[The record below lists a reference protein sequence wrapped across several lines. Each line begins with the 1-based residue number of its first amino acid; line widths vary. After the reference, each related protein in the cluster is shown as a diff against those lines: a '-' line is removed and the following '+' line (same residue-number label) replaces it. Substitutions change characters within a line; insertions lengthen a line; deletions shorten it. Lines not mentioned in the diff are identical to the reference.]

1 MQAKRPPPA
10 DVDTTARRPGPPAER
25 AARQIRLK
33 AARGSGYRASLAMA
47 GADMS
52 VLSADAA
59 ADAIRAAAQASHE
72 CDLSYRKIGVDTA
85 RAVAAAAQ
93 AAALVKLSV
102 YRAGLKDEAVAAMMP
117 QLGRSATLQHLDLSY
132 NVIGDAGAAAV
143 AAALRQN
150 DALLSLMMHQNVVG
164 DSGALALAE
173 AMRDNTVLQT
183 LSLTHNKIGAAG
195 AQAILSTME
204 DDNFT
209 LTSINLGQN
218 NHAGDV
224 SQRGGKNEMLVLQQI
239 AEACQ
244 RNRDPPLTASAVL
257 RRRRRRLAATRAA
270 RELERERLLA
280 AARANGTPCDDGA
293 GSMAAKIAALLT
305 MPTTPKPK
313 PKLPPE
319 VQPGTP
325 VDEAAWCQLPPW
337 LGRVMVRGVW
347 RSAEVPCE
355 GGGAVGYELH
365 LQAATSLG
373 HLASTA
379 RADGRAGPPG
389 PGGSAASAEAEA
401 AEGRRG
407 GTQLSGHGT
416 ELTVGDDGRGAWRRL
431 FAIRGG
437 EWSPSNG
444 QLELRLCFRGSR
456 LKDRGSTVEPSRGGD
471 GMPESVEEEEEEEI
485 WRGRFL
491 GAAEMRLQCVAGSPQ
506 NPRPTRRAP
515 ITLRREMGTVTPPP
529 PPQPASAD
537 LVERGISERPC
548 TPTKAQTRRR
558 LEQLRRQSQ
567 RRRPPSPPVSGDL
580 LPVLPT
586 PRTYPQLV
594 SELVAALPRHVEAW
608 ARSHPAEAGETLT
621 QAPLPDGIFRLDAAA
636 ARDRSRGASDS
647 VQLSVGG
654 RREHMKINGGAI
666 VVRSGGGW
674 LSLEEWLRRNAASLS
689 RRWLREAA
697 ALVRPRAHASPAIRK
712 PAPPPW
718 WRRGRGG
725 AAGGRRQQQQ
735 QRAGAETGEAD
746 ANEQSGAAAAGPS
759 TAVRHATLCQPTLP
773 NHRWPVRVP
782 AAAAGVPCVLRL
794 QRWRCI
800 AVTCARTACCVMSLC
815 SSRVVRCR
823 AASTA
828 CHRSQRVGKSC
839 TGATT
844 TGSRSCNGCN
854 GSTTPSRCC
863 GGGLGWAG
871 LVRRGKKYA
880 RSR

>member
-1 MQAKRPPPA
+1 MIAWLP
-10 DVDTTARRPGPPAER
+10 VDATARRPGPPAEG
-25 AARQIRLK
+25 AVLQIWLK
-33 AARGSGYRASLAMA
+33 DVRGSGYRASLAMA

-59 ADAIRAAAQASHE
+59 MMAIRAAAQASHE
-72 CDLSYRKIGVDTA
+72 CDLSYRKIGVGTA

-102 YRAGLKDEAVAAMMP
+102 YRAGLKDEAVAAMML

-244 RNRDPPLTASAVL
+244 RNRDPSLTASAVL

-355 GGGAVGYELH
+355 GGGGVGYELH
-365 LQAATSLG
+365 LQAAASLG

-379 RADGRAGPPG
+379 RADGRAGPLG
-389 PGGSAASAEAEA
+389 PGRSAAPAEAEAEA
-401 AEGRRG
+401 AERRRG

-416 ELTVGDDGRGAWRRL
+416 ELTVGDDGREARRRL

-456 LKDRGSTVEPSRGGD
+456 PKDRGSTVEPSRGGD
-471 GMPESVEEEEEEEI
+471 GMPEPVEEEEEI

-506 NPRPTRRAP
+506 NPRPRRAP
-515 ITLRREMGTVTPPP
+515 INLRREMGTVTLPP
-529 PPQPASAD
+529 PPQPTSAD
-537 LVERGISERPC
+537 LGERGISERPC

-567 RRRPPSPPVSGDL
+567 RRPPSPSPPVSGDLL

-621 QAPLPDGIFRLDAAA
+621 RAPLPDGMFRLDAAA
-636 ARDRSRGASDS
+636 ARDRSHRASDS

-654 RREHMKINGGAI
+654 RREHMKINGGTI

-674 LSLEEWLRRNAASLS
+674 LSLEEWLCRNAASLS

-697 ALVRPRAHASPAIRK
+697 ALLRPGAHASPAVRK

-735 QRAGAETGEAD
+735 RAGAETGEAD
-746 ANEQSGAAAAGPS
+746 GNEQSGAAAAGPS
-759 TAVRHATLCQPTLP
+759 IAVRHAHPPQFSASPPSPIIAGRYEYQPP
-773 NHRWPVRVP
+773 RPGFR
-782 AAAAGVPCVLRL
+782 AFCGCSAGDV
-794 QRWRCI
+794 
-800 AVTCARTACCVMSLC
+800 
-815 SSRVVRCR
+815 
-823 AASTA
+823 
-828 CHRSQRVGKSC
+828 
-839 TGATT
+839 
-844 TGSRSCNGCN
+844 
-854 GSTTPSRCC
+854 
-863 GGGLGWAG
+863 
-871 LVRRGKKYA
+871 
-880 RSR
+880 